1 MTAALTREAIVEAAA
16 RAQYMGNRAERGFE
30 DHPNWPEWDD
40 LPVFEQA
47 ICRQFVFPVVLATLD
62 ALMPLV
68 EELRAEA
75 GFHERNS
82 EDCQKNLK
90 YELAAESWG
99 RFLAHEADADRLLAV
114 IAP

>member
-16 RAQYMGNRAERGFE
+16 RAQYEHDRATRGGDGPFE
-30 DHPNWPEWDD
+30 WPDWDD

-47 ICRQFVFPVVLATLD
+47 ICRQFVFPVVLATLG

-68 EELRAEA
+68 EEFRAEA
-75 GFHERNS
+75 GFHERDS

-90 YELAAESWG
+90 HELAAESWG

-114 IAP
+114 IKP

>member
-1 MTAALTREAIVEAAA
+1 MTAVTRDAIVEAAA
-16 RAQYMGNRAERGFE
+16 RGKYMAERSEGGGDGPFT
-30 DHPNWPEWDD
+30 WPDWED

-47 ICRQFVFPVVLATLD
+47 ICRESVLPVVTATLA

-68 EELRAEA
+68 EEFRAEA

-90 YELAAESWG
+90 HELAAESWG

-114 IAP
+114 MTR

>member
-1 MTAALTREAIVEAAA
+1 MTAALTRDAIVDAAA
-16 RAQYMGNRAERGFE
+16 RASYEHDRATRGGDGPFT
-30 DHPNWPEWDD
+30 WPEWDD

-47 ICRQFVFPVVLATLD
+47 ICRESALVTVDATLT
-62 ALMPLV
+62 ALVPLA
-68 EELRAEA
+68 EEFRAEA

-90 YELAAESWG
+90 HELAAESWG

-114 IAP
+114 IKP

>member
-16 RAQYMGNRAERGFE
+16 RAQYEHDRATRGGDGPFE
-30 DHPNWPEWDD
+30 WDVWDD
-40 LPVFEQA
+40 LLTFEQA
-47 ICRQFVFPVVLATLD
+47 ICRQFVFPVVLATLA

-90 YELAAESWG
+90 HELAAESWG
-99 RFLAHEADADRLLAV
+99 RFLAHEADASRLLAV

>member
-1 MTAALTREAIVEAAA
+1 MTAVTREAIVDAAA
-16 RAQYMGNRAERGFE
+16 RAQYEHDRATRGGDGPFE
-30 DHPNWPEWDD
+30 WDEWDD
-40 LPVFEQA
+40 LLTFEQA
-47 ICRQFVFPVVLATLD
+47 ICREDVLPAVTATLA

-90 YELAAESWG
+90 YELATASWERLNAEVTS
-99 RFLAHEADADRLLAV
+99 
-114 IAP
+114 

>member
-1 MTAALTREAIVEAAA
+1 MIALTREAIVEAAA
-16 RAQYMGNRAERGFE
+16 RAQYEHDRATRGGEGPFE
-30 DHPNWPEWDD
+30 WPEWDD
-40 LPVFEQA
+40 LPDFEQA
-47 ICRQFVFPVVLATLD
+47 ICREHVMPAVTATLT

-68 EELRAEA
+68 EEFRAEA

-114 IAP
+114 IKP

>member
-1 MTAALTREAIVEAAA
+1 MTALTREAIVEAAA
-16 RAQYMGNRAERGFE
+16 RAQYMDDRANRGGDGPFT
-30 DHPNWPEWDD
+30 WPEWDD

-68 EELRAEA
+68 VDMRDDAVASEREAETAAFNLR
-75 GFHERNS
+75 HDIERQS
-82 EDCQKNLK
+82 
-90 YELAAESWG
+90 LARA
-99 RFLAHEADADRLLAV
+99 AVHYADARKLRSV